1 MTLIPALQK
10 NEGLWN
16 DIATHAGDAAQ
27 ICIWWLGQSGF
38 LISYDGFQLIIDPYL
53 SDSLTVKYAQ
63 TDKPHVRMSERVI
76 DPSLLRGIN
85 LVTSSHNHTDH
96 LDAETLIP
104 LIQNNPGIKMLIPE
118 ANRAF
123 VTERIR
129 QPFSFP
135 IGISDGEEVNIDG
148 IQMYGIP
155 AAHNSLDRNAD
166 GKCLYMGYVFRIGG
180 KHIYHSGDTLWF
192 EGLEELLRPFHIDLA
207 LLPINGNDPA
217 RKVSGNLNAREA
229 AQLAKAI
236 GAKLTVP
243 CHYDMFTF
251 NTEDPNVF
259 AREATNAAIQYKIMQ
274 HGEKLAISY

>member
-10 NEGLWN
+10 NEDLWN
-16 DIATHAGDAAQ
+16 DIAAHASDASS
-27 ICIWWLGQSGF
+27 IHVWWLGQSGF
-38 LISYDGFQLIIDPYL
+38 LVSHNGFRLLIDPYL

-76 DPSLLRGIN
+76 DPSMLRGIH

-96 LDAETLIP
+96 LDAETLMPI
-104 LIQNNPGIKMLIPE
+104 IQNNPDIKMLIPE

-129 QPFSFP
+129 QPFTFP
-135 IGISDGEEVNIDG
+135 IGINDGEEVNIDG
-148 IQMYGIP
+148 IQVYGIP
-155 AAHNSLDRNAD
+155 TAHNNLDRNAE

-192 EGLEELLRPFHIDLA
+192 EGLEQLLRPFDIDLA

-251 NTEDPNVF
+251 NTEDPHVF
-259 AREATNAAIQYKIMQ
+259 ATEAANAGIQFRIMQ
-274 HGEKLAISY
+274 HGERIAIS

>member
-16 DIATHAGDAAQ
+16 DIATHAGDEAQ

-104 LIQNNPGIKMLIPE
+104 LVQNNPGIKMLIPE

-148 IQMYGIP
+148 MQIYGMP
-155 AAHNSLDRNAD
+155 AAHNTLDRNAD
-166 GKCLYMGYVFRIGG
+166 GNADKKC
-180 KHIYHSGDTLWF
+180 
-192 EGLEELLRPFHIDLA
+192 
-207 LLPINGNDPA
+207 
-217 RKVSGNLNAREA
+217 RKCR
-229 AQLAKAI
+229 
-236 GAKLTVP
+236 
-243 CHYDMFTF
+243 
-251 NTEDPNVF
+251 
-259 AREATNAAIQYKIMQ
+259 
-274 HGEKLAISY
+274 

>member
-1 MTLIPALQK
+1 MALIPALQK
-10 NEGLWN
+10 NEGLLN
-16 DIATHAGDAAQ
+16 DIAAHAGDANQ
-27 ICIWWLGQSGF
+27 LHVWWLGQSGF
-38 LISYDGFQLIIDPYL
+38 LLTHKGCQLLIDPYL
-53 SDSLTVKYAQ
+53 SDALTVKYAQ

-76 DPSLLRGIN
+76 DPSLLSNIS

-104 LIQNNPGIKMLIPE
+104 LIQNNPAMKMLIPE
-118 ANRAF
+118 ANRLF

-129 QPFSFP
+129 QPLHYP
-135 IGISDGEEVNIDG
+135 IGINDGEEVNIDG
-148 IQMYGIP
+148 IQVYGIP
-155 AAHNSLDRNAD
+155 AAHNTLDRNAD

-180 KHIYHSGDTLWF
+180 KHVYHSGDTLWF
-192 EGLEELLRPFHIDLA
+192 EGLEQLLKPFQIDLA

-217 RKVSGNLNAREA
+217 RKVSGNLNAKEA

-251 NTEDPNVF
+251 NTEDPSVF
-259 AREATNAAIQYKIMQ
+259 ATEASNAGIPFRIMQ
-274 HGEKLAISY
+274 HGERIAIS

>member
-10 NEGLWN
+10 NEVLWN

-27 ICIWWLGQSGF
+27 IHIWWLGQSGF
-38 LISYDGFQLIIDPYL
+38 LVSHNGCQLLIDPYL

-76 DPSLLRGIN
+76 DPSMLSNIN
-85 LVTSSHNHTDH
+85 IVTSSHNHTDH
-96 LDAETLIP
+96 LDAETLMPI
-104 LIQNNPGIKMLIPE
+104 IQNNPGIRMLIPE
-118 ANRAF
+118 ANRGF

-129 QPFSFP
+129 QPFTFP
-135 IGISDGEEVNIDG
+135 IGINDGEEVNIDG
-148 IQMYGIP
+148 VQIYGIP

-192 EGLEELLRPFHIDLA
+192 DGLEQLLRPFNIDLA
-207 LLPINGNDPA
+207 LLPINGNDPT

-236 GAKLTVP
+236 GTKLTVP

-259 AREATNAAIQYKIMQ
+259 AREATNAGITFKIMQ
-274 HGEKLAISY
+274 HGERIAIS

>member
-1 MTLIPALQK
+1 MALIPAFQK
-10 NEGLWN
+10 NEELLN
-16 DIATHAGDAAQ
+16 DIAAYAGDKTQ
-27 ICIWWLGQSGF
+27 VNIWWLGQSGF
-38 LISYDGFQLIIDPYL
+38 LVAHNGFQLLIDPYL
-53 SDSLTVKYAQ
+53 SDSLTAKYAQ
-63 TDKPHVRMSERVI
+63 TEKPHVRMSERVI
-76 DPSLLRGIN
+76 DPSHFRNIN

-104 LIQNNPGIKMLIPE
+104 LIHNNPGIKMLIPE

-129 QPFSFP
+129 QPFAFP
-135 IGISDGEEVNIDG
+135 IGINDGEEVNIDG
-148 IQMYGIP
+148 MQIYGIP
-155 AAHNSLDRNAD
+155 AAHNTLDRNAD
-166 GKCLYMGYVFRIGG
+166 GKCLYMGFVFRIGG

-192 EGLEELLRPFHIDLA
+192 DGMEQLLRPFNIDLA
-207 LLPINGNDPA
+207 LLPINGNDPV

-236 GAKLTVP
+236 GAKRTVP

-259 AREATNAAIQYKIMQ
+259 AKEAANAGIRYKIMQ
-274 HGEKLAISY
+274 HGEKISISL